1 MQITPT
7 PQQNTCAKQHY
18 FHIVFAFSICL
29 CLFLPRLTFA
39 AIIISEIMYD
49 PSGGDTN
56 HEWIELEN
64 TGDSAVDI
72 SDWKLFEGTSNH
84 SLTSILG
91 GTEIAP
97 HSFAVI
103 ADNAATF
110 QLDWPQ
116 MTGILFDSVFSLS
129 NAGETIS
136 IKDSAGAL
144 VDEITYTAA
153 TGAAGDGNS
162 LAGSG
167 QTWTAT
173 IPTPGSAKQ
182 NGSISNEDGS
192 GSDVDN
198 TNGNS
203 DDSGDVNDDQ
213 NGNNSTNTDSTN
225 GTNTTST
232 KNKAAKKITASIVLP
247 PSVIF
252 YDASATLSL
261 KVTMPNGTPA
271 DHGWVYWNFGDGES
285 YTAVNTDPAIHI
297 FAYSGKYVVQANYY
311 ENYYDRIPTAS
322 HKIAVSVVAPKIELS
337 DNGLTISMKNA
348 GKSEMDISEWKIQE
362 GSALHSF
369 IFPLNTYLLAG
380 STIILEKKKI
390 GLVDA
395 DEYTL
400 MYPNGLQAASTTD
413 PIIEDVE
420 PVEVNELVTVPAPVV
435 TELVPEAEVVAE
447 VVSEAEILPAE
458 HSEQIIAVEEVPV
471 PQTTQPEQAKPKS
484 KMSSRIVLLMAG
496 VVSMAAFISM
506 LFSGG
511 GSTEEDTI
519 S

>member
-1 MQITPT
+1 
-7 PQQNTCAKQHY
+7 
-18 FHIVFAFSICL
+18 
-29 CLFLPRLTFA
+29 
-39 AIIISEIMYD
+39 MYD
-49 PSGGDTN
+49 PTGGDTN

-72 SDWKLFEGTSNH
+72 SGWKLFEGTSNH
-84 SLTSILG
+84 SLASILG

-116 MTGILFDSVFSLS
+116 MTGVLFDSVFSLS
-129 NAGETIS
+129 NAGESIS
-136 IKDSAGAL
+136 IKDSTGAV

-153 TGAAGDGNS
+153 AGATGDGNS

-182 NGSISNEDGS
+182 NGSISNEDDGENS
-192 GSDVDN
+192 GSDTNDN
-198 TNGNS
+198 T
-203 DDSGDVNDDQ
+203 DESGDVNDDQ
-213 NGNNSTNTDSTN
+213 NGNNSTNVAS
-225 GTNTTST
+225 
-232 KNKAAKKITASIVLP
+232 KKITANIVLP

-252 YDASATLSL
+252 FDASATLSL

-322 HKIAVSVVAPKIELS
+322 HKIAVSVAAPKIELS

-362 GSALHSF
+362 GSALNAF
-369 IFPLNTYLLAG
+369 TFPINTYLLAG
-380 STIILEKKKI
+380 STVILEKKKI
-390 GLVDA
+390 GLIDA
-395 DEYTL
+395 DEYIL
-400 MYPNGLQAASTTD
+400 MYPNGLKAASTAD
-413 PIIEDVE
+413 SIIEDVK
-420 PVEVNELVTVPAPVV
+420 PVEVNELV
-435 TELVPEAEVVAE
+435 PEAEAVAE

-458 HSEQIIAVEEVPV
+458 LPEQIIAVEEVPA
-471 PQTTQPEQAKPKS
+471 PQTTQAEQAKPKS